1 MLTFSQIE
9 IWFSILLH
17 FQHSRFFFM
26 LLNVLNLFS
35 YGFFPPSIFRKV
47 FCTWQ
52 QINIKLYVSLHLK
65 SVVSSVKHN
74 FCLTEQLGGLNRITY
89 MNCLADKNSVNGSYY
104 YSLYAEFLYREGNS

>member
-52 QINIKLYVSLHLK
+52 QINIKLYVSLAPYYILSTFITLIHLK
-65 SVVSSVKHN
+65 FV
-74 FCLTEQLGGLNRITY
+74 T
-89 MNCLADKNSVNGSYY
+89 MW
-104 YSLYAEFLYREGNS
+104 